1 MPFRA
6 TSRASFSH
14 RSACQLAAQRLAAQQ
29 FAAQQLIA
37 QQLAPPQLEAQQ
49 LSSRSTSW
57 PPARHLAGC
66 SIGHCSRLTP
76 HGSRLLAHALGLP
89 PHLLAL
95 RPCSRGAVSLACSS
109 ALALAHS
116 PFGSRHSLLSLI
128 SLTRSF
134 SRFIP
139 PRAHTALC
147 LSRTP
152 RIALLCSNPR
162 VDGTRRSVRRHLMQP
177 MNASGTRR
185 SVRRHLVRSLTHG
198 THTSHTG
205 IRCHLHTRL
214 TACLDGLLRSALTSA
229 NLSPPRRPR
238 LTLRGSHTATME
250 PGGWLALPRFPPTRP
265 FSLLRLGFSL
275 CSSRCFRTLQPAT
288 LSHLSLPP
296 SSGFRASASCSR
308 PRLSRGGRPV
318 AKPGSGAPSQP
329 RRG

>member
-1 MPFRA
+1 
-6 TSRASFSH
+6 
-14 RSACQLAAQRLAAQQ
+14 
-29 FAAQQLIA
+29 
-37 QQLAPPQLEAQQ
+37 
-49 LSSRSTSW
+49 
-57 PPARHLAGC
+57 
-66 SIGHCSRLTP
+66 
-76 HGSRLLAHALGLP
+76 
-89 PHLLAL
+89 
-95 RPCSRGAVSLACSS
+95 LACSS

-177 MNASGTRR
+177 MIASGTRR

-308 PRLSRGGRPV
+308 PRLSRGAVRRRSPAVAPRPSL
-318 AKPGSGAPSQP
+318 GGGDAPAP
-329 RRG
+329 